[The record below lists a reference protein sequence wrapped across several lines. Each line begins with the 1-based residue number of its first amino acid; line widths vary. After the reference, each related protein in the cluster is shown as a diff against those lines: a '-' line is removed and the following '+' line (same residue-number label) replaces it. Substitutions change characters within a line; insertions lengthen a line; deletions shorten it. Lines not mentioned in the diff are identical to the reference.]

1 MSKFIRLSLATLI
14 IAVASVVAF
23 GQATTTGAIGGS
35 VSDPNGAVVPNAE
48 VTATNTG
55 TNKTATAQTDGE
67 GRFRISNLQPGS
79 YSVAIKASGFGDY
92 SATDVV
98 VEVGQVVNLDAAMSV
113 GGGGPA
119 IVNVTTQ
126 QTVNVDNNTSATN
139 INQTSISELPIN
151 GRRWSNFAIL
161 APGTTPDGQFGLIS
175 FRGISGLLNN
185 NTVDGGDNNQAFFSE
200 ERGRT
205 RISYSISQSA
215 IREFQLNTSNYSA
228 EYGRAAGGVTN
239 AVTKSGTNE
248 FHGDAFYYQRNN
260 KWGARNS
267 LAFLSVLQG
276 GVSTPVPIK
285 PTDVRHQ
292 FGGTIGGPIA
302 KDKVFFFFSYDEQRR
317 NFPGLGVFSSPGFLN
332 TVQRPTLML
341 PRINLTNAQIDQ
353 AIAFLNNETGQV
365 PRRGDQR
372 LFFPKIDWQIND
384 SSLFTV
390 SYNNLRW
397 KSPAGIQTQRTNT
410 LGRSSFG
417 DDFVKVDSLQMR
429 LATTFSPTV
438 VNEFRFQ
445 WGRDF
450 EYEFSQP
457 PLAGEPLTGINGSA
471 PDVFITGGIEFGK
484 PTFLERAQYPNEKR
498 LQFTDNI
505 SWTRGSHNFKFGTDI
520 TPVKDVLDN
529 LRNESGAY
537 SYPNIN
543 DFIIDFANWKS
554 GNTLPATTQCFT
566 ANGTAG
572 ATPQRFRGRCYTGNF
587 NQGFG
592 PRAFEVKT
600 TDIAFYIQDD
610 WHASSRLTVN
620 MGLRW
625 EYEKTPTPF
634 LASTNTSAVPNTGL
648 TVAQATALH
657 PSDKNNFGP
666 RIGLAY
672 AITADGKTSIRAGY
686 GIYFGRIQNSTIL
699 NTLINTSNPGGQ
711 VQSSTPST
719 ITVGG
724 IVQDNPAAPIFPNT
738 LVSAPAGTAAIQ
750 YFAPNFSQPEIHEGD
765 VVLEREIAKNTV
777 ISGSFLFSLGR
788 KLPTFLD
795 RNLNAPNLV
804 RTYNVVGGPF
814 GGQSFT
820 GLVYQT
826 PRPNTAFNQMTEV
839 ASVVKSEYTA
849 FVLQAN
855 RRFTD
860 GLQFQVSYTRSHAT
874 DANQNSATF
883 TQGNSPLSVYDLKA
897 ENGISNLDVP
907 HKFVASVV
915 WAPTP
920 YANDSN
926 SIGRYLLNGWTIAPI
941 YQFYTGRPYD
951 ATISGSIAGGTG
963 GVNGSTGSTRFP
975 FIPRNFFR
983 QPNIWDVDLRLSRRF
998 SITENVKV
1006 EFLADFFNIFNHTI
1020 VTGVNG
1026 AAYAISNGTGTNPPV
1041 TLTFNTNPNTFQV
1054 VNATSSTLFSERQI
1068 QFAARFQF

>member
-1 MSKFIRLSLATLI
+1 MSKFIRLGLATLL
-14 IAVASVVAF
+14 IALASVVAF
-23 GQATTTGAIGGS
+23 GQATTGGIGGS
-35 VSDPNGAVVPNAE
+35 VSDPNGAVVPGADVTVTN
-48 VTATNTG
+48 TATN
-55 TNKTATAQTDGE
+55 KTDTAQTDSE

-79 YSVAIKASGFGDY
+79 YNVVAKSGSFGDFT
-92 SATDVV
+92 ANGVV
-98 VEVGQVVNLDAAMSV
+98 VEVGQVINIDAALGV
-113 GGGGPA
+113 TGGT
-119 IVNVTTQ
+119 NVVTVSNQ

-205 RISYSISQSA
+205 RISYSVSQSA

-267 LAFLSVLQG
+267 LAFQSVLVG
-276 GVSTPVPIK
+276 GVATPFPIK
-285 PTDVRHQ
+285 PVDVRHQ

-317 NFPGLGVFSSPGFLN
+317 NFPGLSIFSTAGFLN
-332 TVQRPTLML
+332 TVNRT
-341 PRINLTNAQIDQ
+341 RLTNAAVGLTNLQIDN

-372 LFFPKIDWQIND
+372 LFFPKVDWQINAD
-384 SSLFTV
+384 NQFTV

-410 LGRSSFG
+410 LGRTSFG

-429 LATTFSPTV
+429 LASTISPSL

-457 PLAGEPLTGINGSA
+457 PLAGEPTTGINGSA

-543 DFIIDFANWKS
+543 DFIIDYTNWKS
-554 GNTLPATTQCFT
+554 GNTLPATAQCNT
-566 ANGTAG
+566 ANTA
-572 ATPQRFRGRCYTGNF
+572 TLQRFRGRCYTGTF

-600 TDIAFYIQDD
+600 TDVAFYIQDD
-610 WHASSRLTVN
+610 WHASQRLTVN

-625 EYEKTPTPF
+625 EYEKTPSPI
-634 LASTNTSAVPNTGL
+634 LASTNTSLVPNTGL
-648 TVAQATALH
+648 TVAQATGLH

-666 RIGLAY
+666 RVGLAY
-672 AITADGKTSIRAGY
+672 AVTADGKTSIRAGY

-699 NTLINTSNPGGQ
+699 NTLINTGNVGGQ
-711 VQSSTPST
+711 AQSSTSP
-719 ITVGG
+719 TVVVAG
-724 IVQDNPAAPIFPNT
+724 VTQDNPAAPIFPNT
-738 LVSAPAGTAAIQ
+738 LAAAPAGTAAIQ
-750 YFAPNFSQPEIHEGD
+750 YFAPSFSQPEIHEGD
-765 VVLEREIAKNTV
+765 FVFEREIAKNTV
-777 ISGSFLFSLGR
+777 VSGSFLFSLGR

-795 RNLNAPNLV
+795 RNLTAPTTV

-814 GGQSFT
+814 GGQSFSGPIIT
-820 GLVYQT
+820 G
-826 PRPNTAFNQMTEV
+826 PRPNTAFGQMTEV
-839 ASVVKSEYTA
+839 ASIVKSEYTA

-883 TQGNSPLSVYDLKA
+883 TQGNSPLNVFDLKA
-897 ENGISNLDVP
+897 DNGISNLDVP

-915 WAPTP
+915 WMPTP
-920 YANDSN
+920 IANDSDN
-926 SIGRYLLNGWTIAPI
+926 KIGRYLLNGWTIAPI
-941 YQFYTGRPYD
+941 YMFFSGRGYD
-951 ATISGSIAGGTG
+951 ATVSGTPTGGVT
-963 GVNGSTGSTRFP
+963 GVNGSGGSTRFP
-975 FIPRNFFR
+975 FAPRNFFR

-1020 VTGVNG
+1020 VTGVNP
-1026 AAYAISNGTGTNPPV
+1026 AAYAITNTSPTLV
-1041 TLTFNTNPNTFQV
+1041 TLNFNNPQTFGV
-1054 VNATSSTLFSERQI
+1054 VNATSSTLFTERQV